1 MREVAAAEIETP
13 RLIPSIVQQR
23 SDKGA
28 FFRQEMFRSKI
39 ARIAARAFF
48 VAVHSKYGSANR
60 NDAGR
65 FRTSCAHVGGIPPAR
80 PVISFL
86 NPSSMVAQGN
96 LTKLQALQTP
106 LRQRNENSMVGKSRC
121 HVEQSETSLAIDIR
135 SVPQMIRDSSLRS
148 E

>member
-28 FFRQEMFRSKI
+28 FFRQKMFRSKI

-60 NDAGR
+60 NGAGR
-65 FRTSCAHVGGIPPAR
+65 FRTSCAHVAEYRREYRLAR
-80 PVISFL
+80 PVISFHL
-86 NPSSMVAQGN
+86 KVASNCSHPRLERDG
-96 LTKLQALQTP
+96 KLVSDDRALCSAADQFH
-106 LRQRNENSMVGKSRC
+106 R
-121 HVEQSETSLAIDIR
+121 
-135 SVPQMIRDSSLRS
+135 
-148 E
+148 

>member
-48 VAVHSKYGSANR
+48 VAVQSKYGSANR
-60 NDAGR
+60 NGVGK
-65 FRTSCAHVGGIPPAR
+65 FRTSCAHVGEYR
-80 PVISFL
+80 QRDLLF
-86 NPSSMVAQGN
+86 PSS
-96 LTKLQALQTP
+96 TP
-106 LRQRNENSMVGKSRC
+106 AVWLPK
-121 HVEQSETSLAIDIR
+121 TI
-135 SVPQMIRDSSLRS
+135 
-148 E
+148 